1 MYLYSAE
8 FASSLH
14 AFIDNLV
21 SSKPNLDR
29 IDFQSIDNLH
39 PSGHDGVNDLLLK
52 HSLDPDSEI
61 FDIGCGIGGTSRYFV
76 SLGYNVYGIDVLSN
90 FIQVAKRITLLLGM
104 QHKLTFEEC
113 DIITAES
120 LPKNRFALA
129 LLIGVLL
136 IIPVSSP
143 IKKIYESLKFGG
155 VLYIEDY
162 YLCKEGPLT
171 DEEAELLND
180 YHKVPFRTKR
190 VFIEQLEGAGFRVEE
205 LEDYSAKWSEF
216 AWNRAEKINAKH
228 AIENLPAD
236 DEVIV
241 YGINSPK
248 LLCHVNYY
256 SELELAEKFPYTH
269 KLIGSE
275 YVFSKDK
282 LLGVL
287 RIAAFKD

>member
-1 MYLYSAE
+1 M
-8 FASSLH
+8 
-14 AFIDNLV
+14 
-21 SSKPNLDR
+21 
-29 IDFQSIDNLH
+29 
-39 PSGHDGVNDLLLK
+39 
-52 HSLDPDSEI
+52 
-61 FDIGCGIGGTSRYFV
+61 
-76 SLGYNVYGIDVLSN
+76 
-90 FIQVAKRITLLLGM
+90 
-104 QHKLTFEEC
+104 
-113 DIITAES
+113 
-120 LPKNRFALA
+120 
-129 LLIGVLL
+129 
-136 IIPVSSP
+136 
-143 IKKIYESLKFGG
+143 
-155 VLYIEDY
+155 YIEDY